1 MKRFELIFLCI
12 WLGLVT
18 LFIQPVLA
26 ATLAIEPREII
37 FSAQEKFSDATLFNL
52 GDEPVLLR
60 LKLVDM
66 AMTED
71 GGLVPLEP
79 SRVDENPVPGAD
91 YPFAS
96 GLLRVVPRQITIQ
109 PNGKQKIRILA
120 HHDLNRHGRKP
131 TDGAYH
137 THLFLTV
144 IPSLDEFTDLQ
155 NAAQPGEAT
164 ESPSAEG
171 APDKERQASIGII
184 PVMSLAYPVWFETGS
199 GGDARTLIS
208 NPVLWLEEGT
218 MPVVN
223 VRIDRTGTGRLKGD
237 LVILARR
244 PGHETDIRIGQRTNV
259 SIYPEA
265 DRIATSVR
273 LDSKALADAGLT
285 ADSLAG
291 DDISLRAQ
299 FTTTV
304 PEARDKD
311 GEAVQSA
318 AVAVPDLED

>member
-1 MKRFELIFLCI
+1 MNRFEHIFLCI

-37 FSAQEKFSDATLFNL
+37 LSAQEKFSDATLFNL

-60 LKLVDM
+60 LELVDM
-66 AMTED
+66 AMTKD

-79 SRVDENPVPGAD
+79 SKADENPVPSAN

-120 HHDLNRHGRKP
+120 RHDRKP

-137 THLFLTV
+137 THIMITV
-144 IPSLDEFTDLQ
+144 IPSLDEFINLQ
-155 NAAQPGEAT
+155 NAASPGKAT

-171 APDKERQASIGII
+171 PPDKERQASIGII
-184 PVMSLAYPVWFETGS
+184 PVISLAYPVWFEMGS
-199 GGDARTLIS
+199 GGDARALVS
-208 NPVLWLEEGT
+208 NPVLRPEDDT
-218 MPVVN
+218 VPVVN
-223 VRIDRTGTGRLKGD
+223 VQIDRTGTGRLKGD
-237 LVILARR
+237 LVIFAQ
-244 PGHETDIRIGQRTNV
+244 PAGHETDIRIGQRTNV
-259 SIYPEA
+259 NIYPEA

-273 LDSKALADAGLT
+273 LDPEALADAGLT
-285 ADSLAG
+285 VDSLTG
-291 DDISLRAQ
+291 NDITLRAQ

-304 PEARDKD
+304 PKVYDNK
-311 GEAVQSA
+311 GGKAVQSVT
-318 AVAVPDLED
+318 VAVPGLED